1 MSTITAEMVKILRE
15 RTGAGMMD
23 CKKALTETSGD
34 MEAAVDWLRA
44 KGISKAEKK
53 SGRTAAEGLIG
64 IATGGHKAVVVEINS
79 ETDFVARN
87 EAFQDLVRG
96 IAAVALNT
104 DGKVESVAAAV
115 YPATG
120 KSVEDSITDAI
131 ATIGEN
137 MTLRRSVLLEV
148 PHGTVATYIHNAA
161 GDGIGKLGVL
171 VALTSNGD
179 KEVLYSIGRQ
189 VAMHIAATNPLA
201 IRPDEVD
208 PAVAERERNVFIEQ
222 SRASGK
228 PDNIIEKMVE
238 GRMRKFF
245 EEVALLSQAF
255 VMNPDITVGQAIKD
269 AEKLA
274 GAPIE
279 VTGMARLLLGEGVE
293 KEETDFAAEVA
304 AAAKK

>member
-1 MSTITAEMVKILRE
+1 MTTITAEMVKTLRE
-15 RTGAGMMD
+15 RSGAGMMD
-23 CKKALTETSGD
+23 CKKALTETNGD
-34 MEAAVDWLRA
+34 LEAAIDWLRA

-64 IATGGHKAVVVEINS
+64 IASGGHKAVVVEVNS

-96 IAAVALNT
+96 VAQVALST
-104 DGKVESVAAAV
+104 DGKVESVAAAT

-120 KSVEDSITDAI
+120 KSVDDTIKDTI

-137 MTLRRSVLLEV
+137 MQLRRSVLLEV
-148 PHGTVATYIHNAA
+148 SEGTVATYIHNAA

-171 VALTSNGD
+171 VALKSAGD
-179 KEVLYSIGRQ
+179 KEVLWSLGRQ

-201 IRPDEVD
+201 IRSDEVD

-222 SRASGK
+222 SRESGK
-228 PDNIIEKMVE
+228 PENIIEKMVE

-255 VMNPDITVGQAIKD
+255 VINPDITVGQAVKD

-274 GAPIE
+274 GASIE

-304 AAAKK
+304 AAVKK

>member
-64 IATGGHKAVVVEINS
+64 IATGGHKAVVVEVNS

-96 IAAVALNT
+96 IAAVALET
-104 DGKVESVAAAV
+104 DGKVESVAAAN

-179 KEVLYSIGRQ
+179 KEVLYSI
-189 VAMHIAATNPLA
+189 
-201 IRPDEVD
+201 
-208 PAVAERERNVFIEQ
+208 
-222 SRASGK
+222 ASGL
-228 PDNIIEKMVE
+228 
-238 GRMRKFF
+238 
-245 EEVALLSQAF
+245 VA
-255 VMNPDITVGQAIKD
+255 AICI
-269 AEKLA
+269 ATWR
-274 GAPIE
+274 PIE
-279 VTGMARLLLGEGVE
+279 
-293 KEETDFAAEVA
+293 
-304 AAAKK
+304 

>member
-1 MSTITAEMVKILRE
+1 MSVTAAMVKELRE
-15 RTGAGMMD
+15 KTGAGMMD
-23 CKKALTETSGD
+23 CKKALNETNGD
-34 MEAAVDWLRA
+34 MEAAIDWLRA
-44 KGISKAEKK
+44 KGIAKADKK
-53 SGRTAAEGLIG
+53 SGRAAAEGLIG
-64 IATGGHKAVVVEINS
+64 IASAGTKAVVIELNS

-87 EAFQDLVRG
+87 DAFQDLVRG
-96 IAAVALNT
+96 IAKVAVDT
-104 DGKVESVAAAV
+104 DGTVEAISAAN

-120 KSVEDSITDAI
+120 KSVADTVTDAI

-137 MTLRRSVLLEV
+137 MTLRRAALLSVEDGV
-148 PHGTVATYIHNAA
+148 VATYIHNAVA
-161 GDGIGKLGVL
+161 DGLGKLGVL
-171 VALTSNGD
+171 VALKSTGD
-179 KEVLYSIGRQ
+179 KDALNAIGRQ

-201 IRPDEVD
+201 IRASEVD

-228 PDNIIEKMVE
+228 PDAIIEKMVD

-255 VMNPDITVGQAIKD
+255 VMNPDLTVEAAVKE
-269 AEKLA
+269 AEKSV

-293 KEETDFAAEVA
+293 KEESDFAAEVA
-304 AAAKK
+304 AVAKG